1 MSRAPEQLA
10 PSWLPRQ
17 QRRRI
22 NRQLHRLL
30 RRDVCSVCGSL
41 FKHNSRTTSGLD
53 TQGSVVVAGECCTS
67 RVAVVFGWGL
77 YSDRHYDFLL
87 RRSSQ
92 PNIKATNEQ
101 IADAIVAYQKAIA
114 ETDKRLD
121 DVERRG
127 GGGRARN
134 VSLLDHPW
142 KSDDRDWFEQ
152 NQERSHRA
160 RTPFPGEVDKEVAET
175 PAGQALIM
183 LVRQVEPGSRRR
195 AVVFLDAN
203 FLPLPDDEAV
213 AHALF
218 EVAVRREAVPPDR
231 QALCA
236 LMKKYTV
243 HGSQGDA

>member
-30 RRDVCSVCGSL
+30 QRDVCSVCGSL

-67 RVAVVFGWGL
+67 RIAVVFGWGL

-87 RRSSQ
+87 RRSSE

-101 IADAIVAYQKAIA
+101 IADAIAAYQKAIA

-127 GGGRARN
+127 GSTRAPH
-134 VSLLDHPW
+134 VTLLDYPW
-142 KSDDRDWFEQ
+142 KDDDREWFER
-152 NQERSHRA
+152 NQKRSHRA
-160 RTPFPGEVDKEVAET
+160 RPPFPGEVDEEAANT

-183 LVRQVEPGSRRR
+183 LVRQVQPGSRLRA
-195 AVVFLDAN
+195 AVVLDADL
-203 FLPLPDDEAV
+203 LPLPDDEAV
-213 AHALF
+213 VHALF
-218 EVAVRREAVPPDR
+218 DLAMRREAVPR
-231 QALCA
+231 HVLCT
-236 LMKKYTV
+236 LIEKYTM
-243 HGSQGDA
+243 HGSQSDA

>member
-1 MSRAPEQLA
+1 MADDPRNPIPGQAPRPEFA

-17 QRRRI
+17 QRCRI

-30 RRDVCSVCGSL
+30 QREVCSVCGSL

-87 RRSSQ
+87 RRSSE

-101 IADAIVAYQKAIA
+101 IADAIAAYQKAIA

-121 DVERRG
+121 D
-127 GGGRARN
+127 
-134 VSLLDHPW
+134 
-142 KSDDRDWFEQ
+142 
-152 NQERSHRA
+152 
-160 RTPFPGEVDKEVAET
+160 
-175 PAGQALIM
+175 
-183 LVRQVEPGSRRR
+183 
-195 AVVFLDAN
+195 
-203 FLPLPDDEAV
+203 EAV

-218 EVAVRREAVPPDR
+218 DTAMRPADGETLRTLV
-231 QALCA
+231 
-236 LMKKYTV
+236 KKYQAN
-243 HGSQGDA
+243 GAAS